1 MSHAR
6 SSLRSTRLQVFY
18 LLLLIIFGAPAFV
31 IAKWLS
37 LADESSFQHQNL
49 VRRC

>member
-1 MSHAR
+1 MSQAR

-37 LADESSFQHQNL
+37 LESGDKSYASN
-49 VRRC
+49 